1 MSRSADSNR
10 GSSLLA
16 ADGQRDMSLLDDLP
30 LPVFIYD
37 METLRYLAV
46 NQAAIE
52 SYGYSRDEFLA
63 MKVTDI
69 RPAEEIPRLLR
80 TFDSLDRRPR
90 KLGVWQHRRK
100 DGSIIDVEIVSQ
112 DATEDGRR
120 ARLVI
125 ATDVTERSRGE
136 KAVRESEEKLARAQ
150 HLARVGSWEL
160 NLDTGET
167 RWSAEIYRML
177 GQPLSTVPSFEV
189 WTPLLHPEDREHA
202 LRTMT
207 TAVLHQPIELEVRF
221 LLPTGE
227 LIGHTR
233 GELVLRDQQRWLLGT
248 LQDITDRRRLER
260 AVREGEKS
268 LSAAFQLIPDAL
280 NIGRLDD
287 GVNIAVN
294 DGFCRLTGY
303 SHADVVNQPSSALS
317 IWVEPEV
324 RARLFEQLKA
334 TGVVREAEVR
344 FRSKGGAEFIGLLS
358 SKVFEVAGQKH
369 FLTVTR
375 DITEQKRAERAQTA
389 VYRIA
394 EAVSSSQSL
403 RDLLRSIHETVAE
416 LMPAPN
422 FYIALYDEASQ
433 RLEFPYYEDEHDDP
447 PTGPVELNKGLTEY
461 VLRTGKPLLLTH
473 KSETD
478 ALITSGEV
486 VLIGEPALS
495 WLGVPLRTQQR
506 TVGVLAAQI
515 YSGPARH
522 EERHKELLQFVSS
535 QVARA
540 IERKQN
546 EDALRASEQRF
557 RALIENTSDGICL
570 LDADGRIRYSS
581 PGSEA
586 MLGYEPG
593 ELRGGLFDHV
603 HPDDVALVAAN
614 LREVAGRPGVG
625 VLTQARALKKDGSTA
640 MIEGLATNRLA
651 DPAVRGIV
659 LNIRDLT
666 ERKQMEARLMM
677 ADRMVSVGTLAAGVA
692 HEINNPLAY
701 VMANLSYASDT
712 LTKRGG
718 GQGSDVL
725 DALRDAQEGSERVR
739 KIVRDLKTF
748 SRADEADEGPVD
760 LHSVLEAAINMA
772 WNEVRHRARLV
783 KDYAPALPM
792 IAGNASRLGQVF
804 LNLVINAAQAI
815 PEGAAEGNE
824 IRITTRVDGDR
835 VVVDVRDTG
844 SGISRE
850 HAPRL
855 FDPFFTTKPVGV
867 GTGLGLF
874 ICQNIVSAQGGMI
887 TLDSVAGQGTVFHV
901 ALRIANGPSAN
912 PEAAPASPVQRR
924 GRILIIDDEPMMG
937 GALRRQLPAHEV
949 FVETAAPAALARLR
963 NGERF
968 DLILCDMMMP
978 EVTGVAFH
986 EQLARELPEV
996 AAQMVF
1002 MTGGAFTSAAHAFL
1016 DRVKNVRLEKPLDLN
1031 SVHAL
1036 IQGRLGR

>member
-1 MSRSADSNR
+1 MSRSVDSNT
-10 GSSLLA
+10 GNSLLA
-16 ADGQRDMSLLDDLP
+16 ADGPRDMSLLDDLP

-52 SYGYSRDEFLA
+52 TYGYSRDEFLA
-63 MKVTDI
+63 MTVTDI
-69 RPAEEIPRLLR
+69 RPAEDVPRLLR
-80 TFDSLDRRPR
+80 TFDLLDRRPR
-90 KLGVWQHRRK
+90 KLGIWQHRRK
-100 DGSIIDVEIVSQ
+100 DGSMMDVDIVSQ
-112 DATEDGRR
+112 DATEHGRR

-125 ATDVTERSRGE
+125 ATDVTERLRSER
-136 KAVRESEEKLARAQ
+136 AVRESEEKLARAQ
-150 HLARVGSWEL
+150 HLARIGSWEL

-177 GQPLSTVPSFEV
+177 GQPPAMVPSFDA
-189 WTPLLHPEDREHA
+189 WAPLLHPEDREHA
-202 LRTMT
+202 LILMNS
-207 TAVLHQPIELEVRF
+207 AVLNRPIDLEVRF
-221 LLPTGE
+221 LLPAGE
-227 LIGHTR
+227 LVAHSR
-233 GELVLRDQQRWLLGT
+233 GELVLRDEQRWLLGT
-248 LQDITDRRRLER
+248 LQDVTDRRRLER
-260 AVREGEKS
+260 AVRESEKQ

-280 NIGRLDD
+280 NIGRLED

-294 DGFCRLTGY
+294 EGFCRLTGY
-303 SHADVVNQPSSALS
+303 SHAEVVDQPSSALN
-317 IWVEPEV
+317 IWVDPEL
-324 RARLFEQLKA
+324 RRRLFQQLSS

-344 FRSKGGAEFIGLLS
+344 FRTKGGSEFIGLLS
-358 SKVFEVAGQKH
+358 SQIFEVAGRKH
-369 FLTVTR
+369 FVTVTR
-375 DITEQKRAERAQTA
+375 DITEQKRAERAQAA
-389 VYRIA
+389 VYRVA

-403 RDLLRSIHETVAE
+403 QDLLRSIHETVAE

-422 FYIALYDEASQ
+422 FYIALFDEASQ
-433 RLEFPYYEDEHDDP
+433 RLEFPYYVDEHDDP

-461 VLRTGKPLLLTH
+461 VLRTGQPLLIT
-473 KSETD
+473 ERGQTD
-478 ALITSGEV
+478 ALVASGEV
-486 VLIGEPALS
+486 HLIGEPSLS

-522 EERHKELLQFVSS
+522 EERHKDLLQFVSS

-570 LDADGRIRYSS
+570 LAADGRIRYSS
-581 PGSEA
+581 PGAEA
-586 MLGYEPG
+586 MLGYEAG
-593 ELRGGLFDHV
+593 ELGGGLFDHV
-603 HPDDVALVAAN
+603 HPEDAAQVAAK
-614 LREVAGRPGVG
+614 LQEVAERPGVG
-625 VLTQARALKKDGSTA
+625 VLTQARAYRKDGSSA
-640 MIEGLATNRLA
+640 LIEGLATNRLE
-651 DPAVRGIV
+651 DPSVRGIV

-712 LTKRGG
+712 LTKLGC

-725 DALRDAQEGSERVR
+725 EALRDAQEGSERVR

-760 LHSVLEAAINMA
+760 LHGVLEASINMA

-804 LNLVINAAQAI
+804 LNLIINAAQAI
-815 PEGAAEGNE
+815 AEGAAESNE
-824 IRITTRVDGDR
+824 IRITTRVVGDR

-874 ICQNIVSAQGGMI
+874 ICQNIVNAQGGLI
-887 TLDSVAGQGTVFHV
+887 TLDSTPGQGTVFHV
-901 ALRIANGPSAN
+901 ALRIAQGA
-912 PEAAPASPVQRR
+912 PVQPSPPPVSQAPRR
-924 GRILIIDDEPMMG
+924 ARILIIDDEPMMG
-937 GALRRQLPAHEV
+937 GALRRQLPDHDV
-949 FVETAAPAALARLR
+949 TVETAAPAALTRLR
-963 NGERF
+963 AGERF
-968 DLILCDMMMP
+968 DLILCDVMMP

-986 EQLARELPEV
+986 EQLSRELPDLAGQV
-996 AAQMVF
+996 VF
-1002 MTGGAFTSAAHAFL
+1002 MTGGAFTAPAHAFL
-1016 DRVKNVRLEKPLDLN
+1016 DQVTNHRMDKPLDLPR
-1031 SVHAL
+1031 VRAL
-1036 IQGRLGR
+1036 LHERLAR